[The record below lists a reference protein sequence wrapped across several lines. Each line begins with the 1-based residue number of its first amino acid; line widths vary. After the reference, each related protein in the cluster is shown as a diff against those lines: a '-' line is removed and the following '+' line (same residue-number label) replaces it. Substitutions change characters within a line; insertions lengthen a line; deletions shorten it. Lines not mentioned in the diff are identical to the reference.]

1 MKMQIR
7 LIEESSLKKKL
18 DSRWCQKLYCIVPKN
33 ALKVHKYR
41 IFTFILQLL
50 RFRPFQ
56 EKHAKEE
63 EERKRRIQLYV
74 FVLRCVAYN
83 FNAKQPND
91 MQKRHLK
98 VTKEGHEKMKAKIEV
113 KGKGFSSNWVLISF
127 LLTLMLIYR
136 VFYEV
141 KLKSPRMRLSKNV
154 SNPICT
160 SS

>member
-1 MKMQIR
+1 M
-7 LIEESSLKKKL
+7 
-18 DSRWCQKLYCIVPKN
+18 
-33 ALKVHKYR
+33 HKYR

-113 KGKGFSSNWVLISF
+113 KGKRLTFWLSDEVSLALIKF
-127 LLTLMLIYR
+127 
-136 VFYEV
+136 
-141 KLKSPRMRLSKNV
+141 
-154 SNPICT
+154 
-160 SS
+160 